1 MYGVY
6 CILNNVWL
14 QLSAYRN
21 LMSIASFFFSQ
32 YYLLFLKKK
41 INNNEQTENM
51 KIFFYIFTFKEKDS
65 NDFKIS
71 DIKRKD
77 NFEFGIFSY
86 RETILEF

>member
-1 MYGVY
+1 M
-6 CILNNVWL
+6 
-14 QLSAYRN
+14 
-21 LMSIASFFFSQ
+21 
-32 YYLLFLKKK
+32 

>member
-1 MYGVY
+1 MLIEIS
-6 CILNNVWL
+6 CP
-14 QLSAYRN
+14 SHH
-21 LMSIASFFFSQ
+21 FFFIV
-32 YYLLFLKKK
+32 LFAFLKKK
-41 INNNEQTENM
+41 RNNNEQTENM

>member
-1 MYGVY
+1 MRIEIS
-6 CILNNVWL
+6 CP
-14 QLSAYRN
+14 SHH
-21 LMSIASFFFSQ
+21 FFFHSIIC
-32 YYLLFLKKK
+32 FSLKKK

>member
-1 MYGVY
+1 MLIEIS
-6 CILNNVWL
+6 CP
-14 QLSAYRN
+14 SHH
-21 LMSIASFFFSQ
+21 FFFIV
-32 YYLLFLKKK
+32 LFAFLKKKK

-65 NDFKIS
+65 NGFKIS

-77 NFEFGIFSY
+77 NVEFGIFSY

>member
-1 MYGVY
+1 MRIEIS
-6 CILNNVWL
+6 CP
-14 QLSAYRN
+14 SHH
-21 LMSIASFFFSQ
+21 FFFTV
-32 YYLLFLKKK
+32 LFAFLLKKK